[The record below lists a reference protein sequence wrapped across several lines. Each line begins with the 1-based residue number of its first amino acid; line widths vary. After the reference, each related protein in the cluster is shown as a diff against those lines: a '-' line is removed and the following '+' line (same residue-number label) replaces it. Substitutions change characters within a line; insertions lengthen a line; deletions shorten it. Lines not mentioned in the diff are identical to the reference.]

1 MILRIE
7 VHVPDTNPLS
17 HEAVMAVDYI
27 ESLVNAPLASTGWDW
42 WFDVENGET
51 RYMPEN
57 VSELS

>member
-7 VHVPDTNPLS
+7 IHVPDIAPLS
-17 HEAVMAVDYI
+17 HDAVMAVDLI
-27 ESLVNAPLASTGWDW
+27 ESLVNAPLARTGWDW
-42 WFDVENGET
+42 WINVENGET